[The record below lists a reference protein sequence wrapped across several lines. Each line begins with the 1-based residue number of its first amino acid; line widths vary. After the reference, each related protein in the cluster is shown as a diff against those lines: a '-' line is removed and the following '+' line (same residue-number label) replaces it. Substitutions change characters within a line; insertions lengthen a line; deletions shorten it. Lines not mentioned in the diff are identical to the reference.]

1 MKKLVCMF
9 AVVVAAMFASC
20 GNSTKNVE
28 SPDSTTVD
36 TVEVDTLT
44 ADSL

>member
-1 MKKLVCMF
+1 MKALLISFVLMCG
-9 AVVVAAMFASC
+9 AMFASC